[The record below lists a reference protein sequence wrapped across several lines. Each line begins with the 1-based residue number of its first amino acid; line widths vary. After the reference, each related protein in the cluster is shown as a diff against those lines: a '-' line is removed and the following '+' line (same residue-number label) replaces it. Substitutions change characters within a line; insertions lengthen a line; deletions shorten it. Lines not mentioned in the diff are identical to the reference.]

1 MKRLL
6 AVALSVSAMTIG
18 CRSVP
23 IAVPDL
29 PAEHFLV
36 NQPTF
41 ENAVQQ
47 KISESC
53 TRGKV
58 SAPRS
63 AAEPLGKSVL
73 CDMTRLESGIR

>member
-6 AVALSVSAMTIG
+6 AAVLSISALTIG

-29 PAEHFLV
+29 PAEQLLV

-53 TRGKV
+53 IKGKV
-58 SAPRS
+58 AGPRV
-63 AAEPLGKSVL
+63 AIEPLGKSVL
-73 CDMTRLESGIR
+73 CDMTRLESGAR

>member
-6 AVALSVSAMTIG
+6 AVAISLSAMTIG

-23 IAVPDL
+23 ITVPDL

-41 ENAVQQ
+41 ESAVQQ
-47 KISESC
+47 KISASC
-53 TRGKV
+53 TKAKV
-58 SAPRS
+58 SAARS
-63 AAEPLGKSVL
+63 SVEPIGKSVM
-73 CDMTRLESGIR
+73 CDMTKLESGVK